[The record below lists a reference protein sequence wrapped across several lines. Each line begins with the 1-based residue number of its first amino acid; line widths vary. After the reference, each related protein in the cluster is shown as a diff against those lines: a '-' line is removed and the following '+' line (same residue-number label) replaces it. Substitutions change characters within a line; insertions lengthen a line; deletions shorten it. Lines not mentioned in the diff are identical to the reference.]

1 MYTKLKKAE
10 LINICE
16 CLNLDKTGTKK
27 DLMKRIQSD
36 SIDPVIESTLN
47 STLNSPLN
55 SPLNSSLDINNNII
69 IEEQNEEFEESLKL
83 DRIKA
88 IKRKIETNLLSDL
101 SIFDVKLFLNSMNV
115 DCSNVLEKSE
125 LFELLKEKYNTER
138 SDQEEL
144 IDIQLNPD
152 ELRHARLK
160 FYKNI

>member
-16 CLNLDKTGTKK
+16 CLKLDKTGTKK

-36 SIDPVIESTLN
+36 YNDPIIESTLN
-47 STLNSPLN
+47 STLNS
-55 SPLNSSLDINNNII
+55 SFDINNNII
-69 IEEQNEEFEESLKL
+69 IDEQNKEFEESLKL

-101 SIFDVKLFLNSMNV
+101 SIFDVKFFLSSMNV

-138 SDQEEL
+138 SDQKEL
-144 IDIQLNPD
+144 IDIQLNQD
-152 ELRHARLK
+152 ELRHARLE
-160 FYKNI
+160 FYKKI